1 MSKRNTPIRNANA
14 TTDSYIYVRHHPSYD
29 PYDAVKLGVADVVPD
44 RDSTYATN
52 EIERGVFV
60 LVIRVPRKKSR
71 LIENAMQTHF
81 HGLGLHVYRGGGTE
95 FYNKSIVHMIVPY
108 LSTLNTEFALLTQ
121 EEIVALK
128 RASRVK
134 QSAQKI
140 RPASLLKVL
149 RQMGPNRYAP
159 KPEWV
164 CRDYQ
169 TALIEYATAALHNE
183 SKIYIELAT
192 GGGKSYIVYNIFKRI
207 ESKVIVILSPRKIV
221 NKQNVCAEY
230 VSILG
235 SDVEVFNYSTD
246 HERANVFIYRD
257 NKNHETQ
264 TNKTNKTNTNKTNTK
279 QIIIACTQ
287 SADKLYELIL
297 KHNLTN
303 IDVWFDEAHWGIE
316 EWCKD
321 ETQDEPENKSKRF
334 WLLDKTRIHHRVFTS
349 ASPDKE
355 LVKNNPDI
363 FGQLYK
369 PVTVRQLM
377 DDGWLC
383 PIKPYIFCA
392 NSVDANWLQFMLDG
406 FVNGKKTFGFSFH
419 NKQQNACNLFYK
431 HYVKYAQGDTH
442 IRPFL
447 LVGDDFG
454 ASQDKRLTS
463 IALPYDY
470 RAVTEFEKYEESL
483 AYVVAKYSMGYDFKK
498 LDFECISDPKMS
510 VKDIKQ
516 SIGRGLRPDKLGPQ
530 GKNQDKVLKLMLPV
544 FIDESEEEG
553 AKGNKYSRIIEVLK
567 YLVYNIEISVE
578 QLVFEYA
585 SGPSGTGGESLDS
598 NGYNGT
604 AKVGEKV
611 LDVLRNSLKNSA
623 TTLSPEEFVRL
634 LRKNRVHNA
643 EDYYVFKE
651 KRIDIALPAWPHITY
666 EGFGWVN
673 TYTYTDAY
681 NLEQASGVEMFYSKE
696 ECIAKLKQLRLQ
708 WDAEGDERL
717 DNMEDD
723 EDKEVFLNQIDKK
736 IPKQCL
742 WKFYGGK
749 RGEYMY

>member
-14 TTDSYIYVRHHPSYD
+14 SADSYIYVRHHPSYD

-60 LVIRVPRKKSR
+60 LVIRVPHKKSR
-71 LIENAMQTHF
+71 IIENAMQMHF

-95 FYNKSIVHMIVPY
+95 FYRKEIVEMIVPY
-108 LSTLNTEFALLTQ
+108 LSTLNTEFTVLTT
-121 EEIVALK
+121 EEINALK
-128 RASRVK
+128 RATRVK
-134 QSAQKI
+134 QLVQQINPTA
-140 RPASLLKVL
+140 LLKVL
-149 RQMGPNRYAP
+149 RQMRPNRYVPTAD
-159 KPEWV
+159 WV

-169 TALIEYATAALHNE
+169 MALIDYATRALHND

-207 ESKVIVILSPRKIV
+207 ESKVIVIMSPRKIV

-235 SDVEVFNYSTD
+235 LDVEVFNYSTNTND
-246 HERANVFIYRD
+246 GNKGFAGVRKSQKNNNRNNN
-257 NKNHETQ
+257 NKNNNNNNNNN
-264 TNKTNKTNTNKTNTK
+264 NKKK
-279 QIIIACTQ
+279 IIIACTQ

-316 EWCKD
+316 EWCK
-321 ETQDEPENKSKRF
+321 EENQDQPENKSKRF
-334 WLLDKTRIHHRVFTS
+334 WLLDTERIRNRVFTS

-355 LVKNNPDI
+355 LIKNNPSI

-369 PVTVRQLM
+369 QITVKQLM

-383 PIKPYIFCA
+383 PVKPYIFCA

-431 HYVKYAQGDTH
+431 HYVKYAQRETH

-454 ASQDKRLTS
+454 ASQDKRLATLS
-463 IALPYDY
+463 LPYDY
-470 RAVTEFEKYEESL
+470 RAVTEFEKCEESI
-483 AYVVAKYSMGYDFKK
+483 AYVVAKYSMGYDFRK

-530 GKNQDKVLKLMLPV
+530 GKNQDKELKLMLPV
-544 FIDESEEEG
+544 FMDESDE
-553 AKGNKYSRIIEVLK
+553 KGNKYSRIIEVLK

-585 SGPSGTGGESLDS
+585 SGPSGAGGESLDS

-604 AKVGEKV
+604 ANVGEKV
-611 LDVLRNSLKNSA
+611 LDVLRNSLKTSA
-623 TTLSPEEFVRL
+623 KTLTQEEFVRL
-634 LRKNRVHNA
+634 LRTHHINNA
-643 EDYYVFKE
+643 EEYYVFKE
-651 KRIDIALPAWPHITY
+651 KRMDLALPSWPHITY
-666 EGFGWVN
+666 EGFGWYD
-673 TYTYTDAY
+673 TYD
-681 NLEQASGVEMFYSKE
+681 LEQASEVIKFYSKE
-696 ECIAKLKQLRLQ
+696 ECIAKLKELRLQ
-708 WDAEGDERL
+708 WDADGDERL